1 MQYSDNLHLNLPED
15 TDPLEVSK
23 LSENFEKLDV
33 AVADA
38 GTEAAAKAFQV
49 GDILTTW
56 RTDLGAD
63 WLLCNGDPFD
73 PAEYPGLAAV
83 TPGVGAMAELNRVG
97 YDFATSKPQYISCS
111 ATDGETVAICTTLDG
126 LLYSSDDFHTV
137 TRKDDSNFKEIYNR
151 MFYTNGHWIIAV
163 QSYTASTQTFSLTGL
178 LETTDIAGEW
188 TLHKFTAAPGFI
200 QHIEY
205 RGGEY
210 WAFGSTGAVGAG
222 MPWYG
227 SFHDFNITGIVKNNI
242 SVTSALSSHSKDFV
256 RSDKFEFF
264 CRSNSNKFYRVTAE
278 APDGPWVQSDAI
290 TFSAASIK
298 PDNFQY
304 SDGRF
309 YGGCSSYGSSSSSNY
324 ERGLFVFDGNAVK
337 YSVLSFKSGG
347 SRPVPAYARGC
358 VVGTLGDDTIDVF
371 DENTEQITTAKVN
384 VDGSISVSTSGS
396 MFARAK
402 NSIVGAV
409 RVPVG
414 TTYKCSLINIP
425 LYAVPE
431 ISLPQSYTYIKAKE
445 GGAGNG
451 NQQTEAPA
459 P

>member
-23 LSENFEKLDV
+23 LSENFERLDA

-73 PAEYPGLAAV
+73 PAEYPGLAEV
-83 TPGVGAMAELNRVG
+83 TPGVGTMAELNRAG
-97 YDFATSKPQYISCS
+97 YEFNNQNSQVISCS
-111 ATDGETVAICTTLDG
+111 ATDGETVAICTTQDG
-126 LLYSSDDFHTV
+126 LLYSSDGFHTV
-137 TRKDDSNFKEIYNR
+137 TRNPVVTNFNKNYNR

-163 QSYTASTQTFSLTGL
+163 QSYTSGTFSFTGL
-178 LETTDIAGEW
+178 LETTDISGEW

-205 RGGEY
+205 CGGEY
-210 WAFGSTGAVGAG
+210 WAFGTAG
-222 MPWYG
+222 PVALGLWYG

-242 SVTSALSSHSKDFV
+242 SVTSALRDFYGYFV

-264 CRSNSNKFYRVTAE
+264 CYYPRSNKFYRVTAE

-290 TFSAASIK
+290 TFSAGSTS

-309 YGGCSSYGSSSSSNY
+309 YGGCSNYDGSSSSTY
-324 ERGLFVFDGNAVK
+324 KRGLFVFDGNAVK
-337 YSVLSFKSGG
+337 YSLRSFNNATSV
-347 SRPVPAYARGC
+347 SLPVYAGGC
-358 VVGTLGDDTIDVF
+358 VIGSLEGSSIDVF
-371 DENTEQITTAKVN
+371 DENTEQITAVKVN
-384 VDGSISVSTSGS
+384 GNNSAIMNSGQGTLV
-396 MFARAK
+396 RAK
-402 NSIVGAV
+402 NSIVGSMSTS
-409 RVPVG
+409 VG
-414 TTYKCSLINIP
+414 STKKYSLINIP